1 MVEQTCNKNA
11 IKSLLSPIR
20 GHVFGEA
27 VKKHLSW
34 GFKATNDKFF
44 SLDVVIFFVHILGQ

>member
-44 SLDVVIFFVHILGQ
+44 SLDVVIFLDNKIS